1 MNDSANGIKKVRIT
15 ITLDQDVDEGLGLV
29 AGAAGETVS
38 GFVNDFFKDILPYF
52 DFVIGVARTNMEE
65 ARRVKA
71 ETVAALLKVTER
83 HTPGQ

>member
-38 GFVNDFFKDILPYF
+38 GFVNDF
-52 DFVIGVARTNMEE
+52 
-65 ARRVKA
+65 
-71 ETVAALLKVTER
+71 
-83 HTPGQ
+83 